1 MASFRGHGIVSGT
14 SLFCNKWNCNCTTE
28 IPEFQSNKWSMN
40 LEHPVCLERFFLTT
54 CVNKSLLWSGDTSI
68 VFLLGIRHP
77 LGNNLHF
84 LAFCVAIKYHY
95 QFSCRSVCVNTVSYP
110 ISTFGS
116 SLLQVSVTARCGMD
130 NTLCSPTRTLYTV
143 PGSRERTRRPHET
156 GRCSQWQ

>member
-1 MASFRGHGIVSGT
+1 MSGT
-14 SLFCNKWNCNCTTE
+14 SLFCNKWTCTCYIVME
-28 IPEFQSNKWSMN
+28 HEFGASG
-40 LEHPVCLERFFLTT
+40 VFR
-54 CVNKSLLWSGDTSI
+54 VNKSLLWSRDMSI
-68 VFLLGIRHP
+68 MSLLGIR